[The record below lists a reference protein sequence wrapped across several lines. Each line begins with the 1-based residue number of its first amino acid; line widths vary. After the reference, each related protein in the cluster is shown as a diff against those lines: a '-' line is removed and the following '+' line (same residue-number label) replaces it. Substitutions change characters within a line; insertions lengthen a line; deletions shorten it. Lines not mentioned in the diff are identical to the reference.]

1 MKHRQNLQLNR
12 TKTLFSR
19 RRHDDAKHLERL
31 EQKLAHDNLHRP
43 ELVSRMYLKSNL
55 ARTSGVIVHVSNL
68 MAVKPYLNMVTLSTN
83 LHRIPTLAVYYAFV
97 LIHCKKHLAGT
108 IERTRIAHRIL
119 VFEDVGLVRLLW

>member
-43 ELVSRMYLKSNL
+43 ELISRMDLKSYL
-55 ARTSGVIVHVSNL
+55 TRISSVIVHVSNL
-68 MAVKPYLNMVTLSTN
+68 MAVKPYLNMVTLGTN
-83 LHRIPTLAVYYAFV
+83 LHRIPALPVNNAFV
-97 LIHCKKHLAGT
+97 LIHCEEHLTGT
-108 IERTRIAHRIL
+108 VQCTRIAHRIFI
-119 VFEDVGLVRLLW
+119 FEDVGLVRLLW